1 MSWVSALPRVA
12 IIGSRETPSESLDLL
27 RQVGK
32 TLADRGLGLTS
43 GDADGADLAGYEGF
57 VSSSIK
63 LPGAARIYLPW
74 ENMRYPS
81 GRTRTVDNE
90 TFICPKSFPNYW
102 KAFELAFQAR
112 GSFLGLGRGGIA
124 MHVRNAYQILQDDL
138 QTPVQ
143 AVVCYAPPARKG
155 LAVKG
160 GTNTA
165 YQIAIDYHVPVWNL
179 ATPEG
184 LEHVR
189 VWLTDP
195 TTKLT
200 SGGIVS

>member
-1 MSWVSALPRVA
+1 MPWISTLPRVA
-12 IIGSRETPSESLDLL
+12 IIGSRETPPEFLELL

-57 VSSSIK
+57 VSSFTK

-81 GRTRTVDNE
+81 GRTRSSDGE
-90 TFICPKSFPNYW
+90 TFICPKNFPNYW

-112 GSFLGLGRGGIA
+112 GSFLGLGKGGIA
-124 MHVRNAYQILQDDL
+124 MHVRNAYQVLQDDL
-138 QTPVQ
+138 RTPVQ
-143 AVVCYAPPARKG
+143 AVVCYAQTARKG
-155 LAVKG
+155 SAVKG

-165 YQIAIDYHVPVWNL
+165 YQIAINHHVPVWNL

-184 LEHVR
+184 LERVR
-189 VWLTDP
+189 EWIANP
-195 TTKLT
+195 TATLASK
-200 SGGIVS
+200 GPVA